1 LVTVLLR
8 IEAGEHPTLLLAGL
22 FAINRPVL
30 LLPSDSGLF
39 ENLLPIHL
47 FQFHGHLWILQEKAL
62 GKQR

>member
-47 FQFHGHLWILQEKAL
+47 FQFHGHL
-62 GKQR
+62 